1 MQRIIVRN
9 STHKS
14 DYQDKMC
21 QSCENYKKIRDIS
34 DNSKNF
40 DGNTRK
46 EIQ

>member
-14 DYQDKMC
+14 DYQDKMW
-21 QSCENYKKIRDIS
+21 QSCENYTKITNIS

-40 DGNTRK
+40 DGNRRK
-46 EIQ
+46 KIQ

>member
-21 QSCENYKKIRDIS
+21 QSFENYKKIRNIS
-34 DNSKNF
+34 DNSKNLN
-40 DGNTRK
+40 GNK
-46 EIQ
+46 SQKNQ